1 MTPPPLIS
9 ALHNYYFLRE
19 LGGVGA
25 GIQPVQLF
33 RFSTMRH
40 DGSRRESGQ
49 KNSENE
55 TLS

>member
-1 MTPPPLIS
+1 MTPPLIS

-25 GIQPVQLF
+25 GIQPVHLF

-49 KNSENE
+49 KNSEKQ